1 MGMANRDTGPLYTYK
16 ELCRLGRCHA
26 RIQQRDRRGPVMEV
40 RASRAHP
47 RFAYEALLAF
57 YYWILSTYPHTDGS
71 MERAVGMLRTFE
83 FQGNCLAYVVGSTSW
98 PNVHQCILAFALWG
112 TCLVPTTLAVGR
124 VPPDKVEI
132 SEEENSHTKDVLHG
146 DSSSEDSYRAWNE
159 KDEEAL
165 FRMPDLDRKL
175 TARDSVSGLPIR
187 APIAVHAT
195 SLWPEQA
202 EA

>member
-1 MGMANRDTGPLYTYK
+1 M
-16 ELCRLGRCHA
+16 
-26 RIQQRDRRGPVMEV
+26 
-40 RASRAHP
+40 
-47 RFAYEALLAF
+47 
-57 YYWILSTYPHTDGS
+57 
-71 MERAVGMLRTFE
+71 
-83 FQGNCLAYVVGSTSW
+83 
-98 PNVHQCILAFALWG
+98 
-112 TCLVPTTLAVGR
+112 PTTLAVGR

-146 DSSSEDSYRAWNE
+146 DSSSEDSYRIWNE

-175 TARDSVSGLPIR
+175 TARDPVSGFPIR
-187 APIAVHAT
+187 APIVVHGT

>member
-1 MGMANRDTGPLYTYK
+1 
-16 ELCRLGRCHA
+16 
-26 RIQQRDRRGPVMEV
+26 MEV
-40 RASRAHP
+40 RVSHAHA

-83 FQGNCLAYVVGSTSW
+83 SLGNCLAYVVGSTSW
-98 PNVHQCILAFALWG
+98 PNVDQCILAFALWG
-112 TCLVPTTLAVGR
+112 TC
-124 VPPDKVEI
+124 
-132 SEEENSHTKDVLHG
+132 HTKDVLHG
-146 DSSSEDSYRAWNE
+146 DSSSEDSYRIWNE

-175 TARDSVSGLPIR
+175 TTRDPVSGLPIR
-187 APIAVHAT
+187 APIAVHGT

>member
-1 MGMANRDTGPLYTYK
+1 M
-16 ELCRLGRCHA
+16 
-26 RIQQRDRRGPVMEV
+26 
-40 RASRAHP
+40 
-47 RFAYEALLAF
+47 
-57 YYWILSTYPHTDGS
+57 
-71 MERAVGMLRTFE
+71 
-83 FQGNCLAYVVGSTSW
+83 
-98 PNVHQCILAFALWG
+98 
-112 TCLVPTTLAVGR
+112 PTTLAVGR

-175 TARDSVSGLPIR
+175 TARDSVSGLSIR
-187 APIAVHAT
+187 APIAVHGT

>member
-1 MGMANRDTGPLYTYK
+1 MAWRYQPTYRSV
-16 ELCRLGRCHA
+16 LA
-26 RIQQRDRRGPVMEV
+26 WRG
-40 RASRAHP
+40 AT
-47 RFAYEALLAF
+47 LAF
-57 YYWILSTYPHTDGS
+57 PAPPHHGS
-71 MERAVGMLRTFE
+71 RPQGSVLRTLGTESTVLSLWPPCGGKLGLFLAWNVLSACFRTLE
-83 FQGNCLAYVVGSTSW
+83 SLGNCLAYVVGSTSW
-98 PNVHQCILAFALWG
+98 PNVHHCILAFALWG

-132 SEEENSHTKDVLHG
+132 SEEENSHTKVVLHG
-146 DSSSEDSYRAWNE
+146 DLSSEDSYRAWTE

-165 FRMPDLDRKL
+165 FPMPDLDRKL

-195 SLWPEQA
+195 SRGLEQA

>member
-1 MGMANRDTGPLYTYK
+1 M
-16 ELCRLGRCHA
+16 
-26 RIQQRDRRGPVMEV
+26 
-40 RASRAHP
+40 
-47 RFAYEALLAF
+47 
-57 YYWILSTYPHTDGS
+57 
-71 MERAVGMLRTFE
+71 
-83 FQGNCLAYVVGSTSW
+83 
-98 PNVHQCILAFALWG
+98 
-112 TCLVPTTLAVGR
+112 PTTLAVGR

-146 DSSSEDSYRAWNE
+146 DSSSEDSYRAWTE

-195 SLWPEQA
+195 SRGLEQA

>member
-1 MGMANRDTGPLYTYK
+1 
-16 ELCRLGRCHA
+16 
-26 RIQQRDRRGPVMEV
+26 MEV

-83 FQGNCLAYVVGSTSW
+83 SLGNCLAYVVGSTSW

-146 DSSSEDSYRAWNE
+146 DSSSEDSYHTWTE

-165 FRMPDLDRKL
+165 FRMPELDRKL

-187 APIAVHAT
+187 APIAVHGT
-195 SLWPEQA
+195 SLWPAQA